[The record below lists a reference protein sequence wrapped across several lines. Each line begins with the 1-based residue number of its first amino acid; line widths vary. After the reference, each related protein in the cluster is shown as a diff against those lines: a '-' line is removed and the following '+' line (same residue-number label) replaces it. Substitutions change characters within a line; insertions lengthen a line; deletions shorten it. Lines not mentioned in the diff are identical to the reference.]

1 VVVLLV
7 AVSLFWFPAE
17 LLSLLALIS
26 QFLYLFIYTSR
37 YYITFFSK
45 WNKYWG
51 HLIMQQLLITIIII
65 IIKKLENSVHVSL
78 YRLYGVYFVKQL
90 LKSKKL

>member
-1 VVVLLV
+1 
-7 AVSLFWFPAE
+7 
-17 LLSLLALIS
+17 
-26 QFLYLFIYTSR
+26 
-37 YYITFFSK
+37 
-45 WNKYWG
+45 
-51 HLIMQQLLITIIII
+51 MQQLLITIIII